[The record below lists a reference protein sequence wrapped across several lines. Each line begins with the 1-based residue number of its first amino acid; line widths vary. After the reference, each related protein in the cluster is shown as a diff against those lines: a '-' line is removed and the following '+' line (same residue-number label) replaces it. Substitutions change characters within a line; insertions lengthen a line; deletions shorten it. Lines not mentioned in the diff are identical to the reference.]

1 MADIMPDVQEE
12 VVTQESSPESN
23 KESYLGVDEPR
34 AEVET
39 AKEEA
44 APEQDNEKHIDKK
57 GAEYRIRELNE
68 KAKAAEAKADSLAK
82 QIEQLT
88 TNSQPQQSWDQ
99 LNQPL
104 PTDESGQVDA
114 AEFEKRI
121 LAKAQAIAELQTA
134 RTQHIERVNREAAK
148 VMEEYSVLN
157 PDSDSYDPE
166 LSDSVAKAS
175 LAFVRQNPTDS
186 LKKFVD
192 GLMKPYTRSISKQV
206 GGMQEII
213 TKQAA
218 ETALR
223 PSSAPKSEKR
233 FEDLSLKE
241 MEERLG
247 KVY

>member
-1 MADIMPDVQEE
+1 MADNADVQTE
-12 VVTQESSPESN
+12 VVTQDSSPESN
-23 KESYLGVDEPR
+23 KESYLGVEDPKT
-34 AEVET
+34 EVET
-39 AKEEA
+39 VTESAPKE
-44 APEQDNEKHIDKK
+44 DDEKHIDKK
-57 GAEYRIRELNE
+57 GAQSRIRELNE
-68 KAKAAEAKADSLAK
+68 ETKAAKAEAASLKK
-82 QIEQLT
+82 QIEELT
-88 TNSQPQQSWDQ
+88 TARQPQQTWEQ

-104 PTDESGQVDA
+104 KTDDSGQVDA
-114 AEFEKRI
+114 TEFEKSV
-121 LAKAQAIAELQTA
+121 LAKAAAIADLKLAQS
-134 RTQHIERVNREAAK
+134 QHVARVNSEAEK

-157 PDSDSYDPE
+157 PDDDSYDPD
-166 LSDSVAKAS
+166 LSESVTGAA
-175 LAFVRQNPTDS
+175 LAYVQANPTKS

-223 PSSAPKSEKR
+223 PSSTPKGEKK